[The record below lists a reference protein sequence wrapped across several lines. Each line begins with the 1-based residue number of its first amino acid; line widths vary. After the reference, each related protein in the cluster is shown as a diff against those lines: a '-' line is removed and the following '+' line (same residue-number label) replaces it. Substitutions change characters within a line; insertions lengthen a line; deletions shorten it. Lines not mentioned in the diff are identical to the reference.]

1 VTKGCRSAFAV
12 QAKLKQIGC
21 ADMETKL
28 KVVLLGEILSIW
40 FLIRREKMKIV
51 EILIWEKANITIITH
66 KI

>member
-1 VTKGCRSAFAV
+1 
-12 QAKLKQIGC
+12 
-21 ADMETKL
+21 METKL